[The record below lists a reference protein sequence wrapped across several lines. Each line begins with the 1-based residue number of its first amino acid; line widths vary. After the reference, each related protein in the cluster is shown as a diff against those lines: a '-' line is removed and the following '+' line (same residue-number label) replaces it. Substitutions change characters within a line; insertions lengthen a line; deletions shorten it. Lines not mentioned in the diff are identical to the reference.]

1 MKNLDTRDTIL
12 DQRKKKLKGWISGM
26 IKRKNKDV
34 NELNKMIVS
43 EEKKHRKINSIKKM
57 NSYFKIR

>member
-34 NELNKMIVS
+34 NDLNKMIVS